1 MSGLFL
7 VILGLLIWLI
17 PYFILYGYIH
27 KMQKNQKYLID
38 RIDELHHM
46 LVQNT
51 VDHLQPHI
59 SNTAESQA
67 NATALSAHCG
77 HDHDELSPAPPQQVT
92 AGQHPPS
99 LNTSLQPPNNTG
111 ALPAQSVWSPQLS
124 ANHLAPLES
133 LEPDEQSVTV
143 VSSIWQTA
151 RHWFTGGNTIVR
163 VGVLILLIGVV
174 LLLHLL
180 QDMVSISTE
189 AWLSLIGLVA
199 LAMTGLGLRLR
210 ENRRGY
216 ALSLQG
222 AGLATLYLTLFSAYR
237 LYEALPSQSTFAL
250 LAVLACVT
258 AALSHRQNALPL
270 AVLGFGGGFFAPLLT
285 STEQGNV
292 VLLFSYY
299 LLVNLAVA
307 WLAHRHTWKILNL
320 LGAIATFGM
329 AALWGWQS
337 FDAAIRW
344 PMQGL
349 LLTHVLLYMFIV
361 VRYSQLL
368 TLQTTQDPS
377 SNEFNTTTFTPAP
390 PKTATSL
397 RSLVTV
403 DTGLLFGVP
412 LVAFGL
418 QAGLLHDVAYGLAVS
433 SAVLAGLYLGLAHWL
448 MQQRLAVP
456 LLREGV
462 LALGLGFL
470 ALVLPL
476 ALDATWTSTGWL
488 IQGVALVWVGTRH
501 QRVWQIRFGL
511 ALQAL
516 SMLILGWL
524 ELTQAEIQLGLELL
538 VAFAGLLL
546 SAAFLRQQTQV
557 HATSSSL
564 LYSGSRMLLWFAIG
578 VGVWGL
584 QTFWATSID
593 TAQIGR
599 NTQIVA
605 DLWMLAAL
613 GLLLSQRMVWLEL
626 RVVLRHL
633 SLLIGLLLATLV
645 WWMDAV
651 ELLTQS
657 ELLWLAVLWLPLQ
670 LWVWLHLHSKPPA
683 QVLQRDQTI
692 GLAIGLALL
701 SGWSF
706 AFFPNAVALVL
717 LPVALLLWLQS
728 ALKYWAQP
736 DWLSLARSQQDL
748 YWPLTGLLAIWVVA
762 ANAQSSG
769 QFGSLPYIPLLNLL
783 DGCLLAAGL
792 WLSRGLSQD
801 TDSIKPPQ
809 RQVAQFALGALAF
822 WSLSGM
828 VVRGLHQWFD
838 TPLWPDAWLNDTVQT
853 SLTIVWSATALL
865 VTLLASRYAVR
876 ALWWVG
882 IGLLGL
888 VTAKLLLVDLSN
900 LSALARVISFI
911 GAGGLML
918 IIGYVAPLPPES
930 ASDQA

>member
-1 MSGLFL
+1 MNGSFWLFL
-7 VILGLLIWLI
+7 GFGLWLTS
-17 PYFILYGYIH
+17 YIFLS
-27 KMQKNQKYLID
+27 QKIKA
-38 RIDELHHM
+38 LH
-46 LVQNT
+46 LKQI
-51 VDHLQPHI
+51 HLTDKVNFLEAQLLKKLH
-59 SNTAESQA
+59 
-67 NATALSAHCG
+67 
-77 HDHDELSPAPPQQVT
+77 QQ
-92 AGQHPPS
+92 PS
-99 LNTSLQPPNNTG
+99 LGADVDLDQPRSDFNTPLPDLMMT
-111 ALPAQSVWSPQLS
+111 PAQPSPPEKLPSVNHSPPPIQLS
-124 ANHLAPLES
+124 DRPLPQI
-133 LEPDEQSVTV
+133 EPDERSLLIVT
-143 VSSIWQTA
+143 SIWA
-151 RHWFTGGNTIVR
+151 SVSNWFGGGNTIVR
-163 VGVLILLIGVV
+163 IGVIVLLIGVV
-174 LLLHLL
+174 LLLRLL
-180 QDMVSISTE
+180 NDSIQLPIE
-189 AWLSLIGLVA
+189 AWLTLIGIAA
-199 LAMTGLGLRLR
+199 LALTGVGLRLR
-210 ENRRGY
+210 QSRRGY

-222 AGLATLYLTLFSAYR
+222 AGLAILYLTLFSAYH
-237 LYEALPSQSTFAL
+237 LYEVLPSQLTFAL
-250 LAVLACVT
+250 LAVLAGVT
-258 AALSHRQNALPL
+258 AILSFRQDALPL
-270 AVLGFGGGFFAPLLT
+270 AVLGFGGAFIAPLLT
-285 STEQGNV
+285 STQYGSIV
-292 VLLFSYY
+292 QLFSYY
-299 LLVNLAVA
+299 LLINLAVA
-307 WLAHRHTWKILNL
+307 WLAHRRTWKILNL
-320 LGAIATFGM
+320 LGASTTFGM
-329 AALWGWQS
+329 ATLWGWQS
-337 FDAAIRW
+337 FDLTVRW
-344 PMQGL
+344 QMEL
-349 LLTHVLLYMFIV
+349 LLIAHVVLYLFIV

-368 TLQTTQDPS
+368 TLQVSMVSGASLQAQDQAVDSDRHTAPS
-377 SNEFNTTTFTPAP
+377 
-390 PKTATSL
+390 TSIK
-397 RSLVTV
+397 SLVSV

-433 SAVLAGLYLGLAHWL
+433 SAVLAGLYLGLVHWL

-524 ELTQAEIQLGLELL
+524 ELTQAEIRLGLELL
-538 VAFAGLLL
+538 IAFAGLLL

-557 HATSSSL
+557 NATSSSL
-564 LYSGSRMLLWFAIG
+564 LHSGSRMLLWFAIG

-584 QTFWATSID
+584 QTFWATSLD
-593 TAQIGR
+593 TVQIGR

-633 SLLIGLLLATLV
+633 SLLIGLLLAALV

-657 ELLWLAVLWLPLQ
+657 GLLWLAVLWLPLQ
-670 LWVWLHLHSKPPA
+670 LWVWLHLHSKAPA

-701 SGWSF
+701 SGWSS

-728 ALKYWAQP
+728 APKYWGQP

-748 YWPLTGLLAIWVVA
+748 YWPLAGLLAIWVVA

-769 QFGSLPYIPLLNLL
+769 QFGGLPYIPLLNLL

-801 TDSIKPPQ
+801 TDSIKPQQ
-809 RQVAQFALGALAF
+809 RQAAQFALGALAF
-822 WSLSGM
+822 WSLSGV

-918 IIGYVAPLPPES
+918 VIGYVAPLPPES
-930 ASDQA
+930 ASDQARQP